1 LILKSLCV
9 YVYETAVMSEIINRE
24 LGGPKAVAEH
34 FEYIN
39 PEPLAS
45 ASIAQV
51 QTYIFICT
59 LQLMTHPTDSAH
71 RAVLNW
77 GIDTHMTYTH
87 MCIMPYS
94 RWGVFVSAVG
104 C

>member
-1 LILKSLCV
+1 
-9 YVYETAVMSEIINRE
+9 VYEIAVMSEIINRE

-51 QTYIFICT
+51 
-59 LQLMTHPTDSAH
+59 LLMTHLT
-71 RAVLNW
+71 
-77 GIDTHMTYTH
+77 
-87 MCIMPYS
+87 
-94 RWGVFVSAVG
+94 
-104 C
+104 